1 MCRLR
6 IDWLVRH
13 LLGVLAVVAGGLV
26 VVVIFSLLQGAWPAI
41 NSGLLGHFFSDPNWQ
56 PGSVRDPQYG
66 LVPMLAGSFLVTVAA
81 ALIATPLGVAGAV
94 FHHFY
99 APRQIA
105 KWNLRAMELLA
116 GMPAVV
122 LGFWGL
128 TVVVPAIARIEPPGQ
143 SLLAAALVLALM
155 ILPIIALTTQAAL
168 AAVPLSQVQAA
179 AGLGI
184 GRAGTILKIALPMAR
199 RGIGA
204 GVLLALARA
213 IGETLV
219 VVMLCGNIAQIPG
232 SLFDPIRPV
241 TSTIALEMGYA
252 TASHKSLLYAAG
264 LILVLVVGLLVGWL
278 SFRKNLDHDAVN

>member
-6 IDWLVRH
+6 VDWLVRH
-13 LLGVLAVVAGGLV
+13 VLGLLAVVAGGLV
-26 VVVIFSLLQGAWPAI
+26 LVIVWYLFQGAKPALE
-41 NSGLLGHFFSDPNWQ
+41 SGLPRRFFGDPEWQ

-66 LVPMLAGSFLVTVAA
+66 LVPMLAGSFLVTVFAT
-81 ALIATPLGVAGAV
+81 ALATPLGIAGAV
-94 FHHFY
+94 FYQFY
-99 APRQIA
+99 VPARVSR
-105 KWNLRAMELLA
+105 WNLRCMELLA

-128 TVVVPAIARIEPPGQ
+128 MVVVPAISRLEPPGQ

-155 ILPIIALTTQAAL
+155 ILPIIALTSQAAL
-168 AAVPLSQVQAA
+168 SAVPLSHLQAA

-184 GRAGTILKIALPMAR
+184 GRAGMIWNIALPAAKG
-199 RGIGA
+199 GIGS

-232 SLFDPIRPV
+232 SVFDPIRPV

-252 TASHKSLLYAAG
+252 TASHKALLYAGG
-264 LILVLVVGLLVGWL
+264 LILVLVIGLLVGGL
-278 SFRKNLDHDAVN
+278 SFRRKPNHNTVH